1 MTSVRLPLLLSCLL
15 GLLCA
20 CAGTPNQSAQLSDP
34 LSGTSWQLIAIQSMD
49 DAQGTKRIADP
60 SLYTLTFGADGKA
73 SMRLDCNRGAGSWQ
87 GKPIDAESGSV
98 SFGDVVMTRA
108 MCMGDSLDTRI
119 ARDLGFVTSY
129 VFRDGHLFL
138 ALKMDSG
145 IYEWA
150 PLQKP

>member
-1 MTSVRLPLLLSCLL
+1 MTSLRMPLLLGFSLSALL
-15 GLLCA
+15 GA
-20 CAGTPNQSAQLSDP
+20 CAGVPDQKADP
-34 LSGTSWQLIAIQSMD
+34 LGGTSWQLIAIQSMD

-60 SLYTLTFGADGKA
+60 SLYTLTFGADGQA

-87 GKPIDAESGSV
+87 GKPISADSGTLT
-98 SFGDVVMTRA
+98 FGTIAMTRA
-108 MCMGDSLDTRI
+108 MCVRDSLDTRI

-129 VFRDGHLFL
+129 VLRDGNLFL

-150 PLQKP
+150 PLAKP